1 MTDLQPA
8 PASLSVPGREPD
20 PIRLDVTGADI
31 IGEALALR
39 ARGPLVQV
47 LLPGDIPAWAV
58 TDAEVIKQL
67 FTDWRVSKDAH
78 RHWPTFIA
86 GGVPADWPQIAWVS
100 VRNMF
105 TAYGKEH
112 HRLRRLVGPAFS
124 ARRVAALRPQIR
136 MIIRRLLDDLAA
148 RPDGAVIDLREDY
161 ATQVPLRV
169 ISALM
174 GVPAELQPRLR
185 VCVDEIFSTSP
196 RRDPRATFTEL
207 VDTLTQL
214 VARRRVEPG
223 ADMTSLLIGHRDND
237 DRLSEEELVHTL
249 LLVISA
255 GYETTVNL
263 IDQAVYRLL
272 TQSELLARLRVGAVT
287 WSQVIEE
294 CLRFAPPVPNLP
306 LRYAVTD
313 IDIAGTR
320 IRAGEAILACFAAAN
335 RDPQLHGPDPDVFDP
350 ARSNKE
356 HLSFGYGPHYC
367 LGAALARLEAIEALP
382 ALFGRFPEL
391 TLAVEP
397 GQLRPLPSFVSQ
409 GHQAMPAYLDRP
421 RDLGDGHGH

>member
-1 MTDLQPA
+1 
-8 PASLSVPGREPD
+8 
-20 PIRLDVTGADI
+20 
-31 IGEALALR
+31 
-39 ARGPLVQV
+39 
-47 LLPGDIPAWAV
+47 
-58 TDAEVIKQL
+58 
-67 FTDWRVSKDAH
+67 
-78 RHWPTFIA
+78 
-86 GGVPADWPQIAWVS
+86 
-100 VRNMF
+100 
-105 TAYGKEH
+105 
-112 HRLRRLVGPAFS
+112 
-124 ARRVAALRPQIR
+124 
-136 MIIRRLLDDLAA
+136 
-148 RPDGAVIDLREDY
+148 
-161 ATQVPLRV
+161 
-169 ISALM
+169 
-174 GVPAELQPRLR
+174 
-185 VCVDEIFSTSP
+185 
-196 RRDPRATFTEL
+196 
-207 VDTLTQL
+207 
-214 VARRRVEPG
+214 
-223 ADMTSLLIGHRDND
+223 
-237 DRLSEEELVHTL
+237 
-249 LLVISA
+249 
-255 GYETTVNL
+255 
-263 IDQAVYRLL
+263 L